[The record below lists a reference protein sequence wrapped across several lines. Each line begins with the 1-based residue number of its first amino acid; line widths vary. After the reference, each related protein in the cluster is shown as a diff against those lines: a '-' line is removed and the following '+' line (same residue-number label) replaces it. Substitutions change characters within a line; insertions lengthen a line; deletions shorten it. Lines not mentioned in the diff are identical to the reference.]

1 MNNLTNNLTD
11 TNNSTSHT
19 TSSAPNS
26 SLPTSSLPN
35 GAFVEKFLDGV
46 QEIVARLDRNSLDR
60 AIESLFAAWQRGGTI
75 FICGNG
81 GSASTAQHMACDLF
95 KCTITPGQPR
105 LRAVSLV
112 DNVPLMSALTND
124 EGWDKVYEE
133 QLKTLFHPGDVVL
146 AISVH
151 GGNGKDQAGLWSQN
165 LLRALRYAQDNGGTA
180 IGFSGFD
187 GGAMLELCDV
197 CVVVPYNTTPH
208 VEAFHVVLHH
218 LVTFCLAE
226 KIRAHKRVAH
236 AASSIS

>member
-1 MNNLTNNLTD
+1 MNSSTTSLTNNSVNKALR
-11 TNNSTSHT
+11 NS
-19 TSSAPNS
+19 AYI
-26 SLPTSSLPN
+26 
-35 GAFVEKFLDGV
+35 EKFLDGV
-46 QEIVARLDRNSLDR
+46 QEIVTRLDRDALDR
-60 AIESLFAAWQRGGTI
+60 AIEALFAAWRRGSTI

-95 KCTITPGQPR
+95 KCTITPERAR
-105 LRAVSLV
+105 LRVVSLV
-112 DNVPLMSALTND
+112 DNVPLVSALTND
-124 EGWDKVYEE
+124 DGWDKVYEE
-133 QLKTLFHPGDVVL
+133 QLKTLFRPGDVVL

-151 GGNGKDQAGLWSQN
+151 GGNGKDKAGLWSQN
-165 LLRALRYAQDNGGTA
+165 LLRAVRYAQENGGTA

-226 KIRAHKRVAH
+226 KIRASEGAAH
-236 AASSIS
+236 ASSVS